1 MPPRHA
7 NHANHASLDDI
18 DKEIIRTLQVDG
30 RMSYVRLAPQV
41 GLSEAAVRQR
51 VQRLIETGT
60 MQVVAVTNPLSLGFG
75 LQALIGIT
83 AEGDLRRVADDL
95 SKIPQVD
102 YVVITSGRFDVLV
115 ELVCGDT
122 DELLSIVND
131 TIRCTDGVRSTE
143 TFTYL
148 SLQKQT
154 YSWGTR

>member
-1 MPPRHA
+1 M
-7 NHANHASLDDI
+7 
-18 DKEIIRTLQVDG
+18 
-30 RMSYVRLAPQV
+30 
-41 GLSEAAVRQR
+41 AVEDSK
-51 VQRLIETGT
+51 V
-60 MQVVAVTNPLSLGFG
+60 VVAVPRP
-75 LQALIGIT
+75 
-83 AEGDLRRVADDL
+83 RRVADDL

-131 TIRCTDGVRSTE
+131 TIRRTDGVRSTE

>member
-1 MPPRHA
+1 
-7 NHANHASLDDI
+7 
-18 DKEIIRTLQVDG
+18 
-30 RMSYVRLAPQV
+30 
-41 GLSEAAVRQR
+41 
-51 VQRLIETGT
+51 

-95 SKIPQVD
+95 AAIPQVD

-131 TIRCTDGVRSTE
+131 TIRRTDGVRSTE